1 MSGKV
6 SKYSAEYNGQ
16 LKVAIL
22 DVLSEATESI
32 TTSDIQKRSLFCAGA
47 TPQKMARVLNELVEM
62 DIVRKAKSKATGRM
76 KYILTSVMKEQGYES
91 DADCEVGHG

>member
-1 MSGKV
+1 MSGRA

-22 DVLSEATESI
+22 DVLVDATESM
-32 TTSDIQKRSLFCAGA
+32 TTSDIQANSIFCSRA

-62 DIVRKAKSKATGRM
+62 GIVRKAKSKATGRM
-76 KYILTSVMKEQGYES
+76 KYITTAMMEAQGYETV
-91 DADCEVGHG
+91 EG

>member
-1 MSGKV
+1 MPGKA

-32 TTSDIQKRSLFCAGA
+32 TTSDIQARSIFCAQA

-62 DIVRKAKSKATGRM
+62 NIVRKGKSRSTGRM
-76 KYILTSVMKEQGYES
+76 KYITTAMMEAQGYETV
-91 DADCEVGHG
+91 EG